1 MGARTR
7 DSCRQ
12 FFKILKLLPPQSQY
26 ILLLVIFVVNN
37 TNQFKVNSD
46 IHSINT
52 RNNSNLFQPYTFLTM
67 YQKGPYYLGIQGYVV
82 FLL

>member
-12 FFKILKLLPPQSQY
+12 VFKILKLLAPQSQY

-37 TNQFKVNSD
+37 TNQFNVNSD

-52 RNNSNLFQPYTFLTM
+52 RNNSNLFQP
-67 YQKGPYYLGIQGYVV
+67 
-82 FLL
+82 